1 MEIPVRL
8 VRQLL
13 HELSDVGL
21 VVEIA
26 KGIKGEIAFQP
37 GRTIENI
44 TVKFALDEY
53 EKYGIAKIPANQ
65 SDEAEKISSFLKDIS
80 DTIEKSPG
88 NIRLKEI

>member
-1 MEIPVRL
+1 LEIPVRL

-26 KGIKGEIAFQP
+26 KGIEGEIAFQP

-53 EKYGIAKIPANQ
+53 EKYGIAKIPDNQ
-65 SDEAEKISSFLKDIS
+65 SEEAGKISSFLKDIS

-88 NIRLKEI
+88 NVTLKEI